1 MQFKN
6 NTKQR
11 NTSIQGLRSFKD
23 TLPKNL
29 KKIINKKGHI
39 YSETL
44 SNWKY
49 LVGNEL
55 FKVCFPKTFKNS
67 NRFGVSTLVV
77 MVKRGHEVDVEYSK
91 KNILDKMN
99 NFFGYDVVE
108 KLKFISFD
116 DEQKTNSSNETKS
129 NNVAISKYRDKII
142 ILGSFSNLNAEEIK
156 RITVGNKDAK
166 ITIIAFESLTCS
178 HCANFHKN
186 VYPELKKEY
195 LDTGLAKIEFRHFP
209 LDIAAFNASKV
220 AQCNN
225 DGNSDILESLYANQQ
240 KWVKGSSVE
249 EANKNLQIFL
259 KNEGFSIDF
268 ESCVN
273 NKNIEDF
280 VLNDRIEG
288 AKNFKISSTPTIII
302 NNKKFEKKLNYKN
315 LKKALEKMI

>member
-67 NRFGVSTLVV
+67 NRFGVSTLVI

-116 DEQKTNSSNETKS
+116 DEQKISSLNEIKS
-129 NNVAISKYRDKII
+129 NNVAISKYRDKIKDVK
-142 ILGSFSNLNAEEIK
+142 NEKIK
-156 RITVGNKDAK
+156 K
-166 ITIIAFESLTCS
+166 SLTELT
-178 HCANFHKN
+178 K
-186 VYPELKKEY
+186 VYKE
-195 LDTGLAKIEFRHFP
+195 K
-209 LDIAAFNASKV
+209 
-220 AQCNN
+220 
-225 DGNSDILESLYANQQ
+225 
-240 KWVKGSSVE
+240 
-249 EANKNLQIFL
+249 
-259 KNEGFSIDF
+259 
-268 ESCVN
+268 
-273 NKNIEDF
+273 
-280 VLNDRIEG
+280 
-288 AKNFKISSTPTIII
+288 
-302 NNKKFEKKLNYKN
+302 
-315 LKKALEKMI
+315 